1 MRPWFEVP
9 VLEGSLVRLEPLA
22 VRHAEDLAAAAE
34 EDRGS
39 YDFTLVPRGSE
50 VGGYLAAQFA
60 RAARG
65 LIPFAQVR
73 RGDGR
78 AVGCTAYWD
87 PRYWPGRDDL
97 RAIEIGF
104 TWLAASA
111 QRSGIN
117 AEAKLLLMS
126 HAFDSLRV
134 ARVDLKTDAR
144 NVRSRRA
151 LEALGA
157 TFEGVLRSWSMS
169 WAPGEEGIL
178 RDSAMYSV
186 IAREW
191 HLVRNRLVARLAS
204 QLPGPS
210 SKTHPAVR
218 PQDVHR
224 VGAAGAAAVPTN
236 GTAAA
241 AGRRRDHGARNDPGR
256 GGPGQRHVMAGRA
269 RGVRCPGRPAA
280 GADPGAGG
288 APGHRRAPP
297 RPARLTSK
305 SHMNEAPSMYEMEGA
320 SSAPPCQ
327 IGQSPSLSGPTGRPP
342 GPGPGA
348 KARFPGPSR
357 LPEFPPGGAR
367 FQR

>member
-1 MRPWFEVP
+1 MRPWFDVP

-60 RAARG
+60 RAGRG

-87 PRYWPGRDDL
+87 PRCWPGRDDL

-169 WAPGEEGIL
+169 WAPGEEGFL

-186 IAREW
+186 IAPEW

-204 QLPGPS
+204 QLPAGKNAPCYQRTDGAGP
-210 SKTHPAVR
+210 AGCR
-218 PQDVHR
+218 
-224 VGAAGAAAVPTN
+224 AAPAAAVV
-236 GTAAA
+236 
-241 AGRRRDHGARNDPGR
+241 RR
-256 GGPGQRHVMAGRA
+256 
-269 RGVRCPGRPAA
+269 
-280 GADPGAGG
+280 
-288 APGHRRAPP
+288 PP
-297 RPARLTSK
+297 PARSFC
-305 SHMNEAPSMYEMEGA
+305 
-320 SSAPPCQ
+320 SA
-327 IGQSPSLSGPTGRPP
+327 R
-342 GPGPGA
+342 
-348 KARFPGPSR
+348 
-357 LPEFPPGGAR
+357 
-367 FQR
+367 